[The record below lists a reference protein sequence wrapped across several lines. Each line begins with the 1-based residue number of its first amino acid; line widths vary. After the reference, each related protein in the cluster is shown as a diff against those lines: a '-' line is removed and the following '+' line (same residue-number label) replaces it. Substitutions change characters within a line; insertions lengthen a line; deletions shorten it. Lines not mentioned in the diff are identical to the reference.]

1 MLLAEE
7 NLTPKKGLSPGHV
20 VVSEESQSRADT
32 EATREEFMMSCLSC
46 CGVVFFQFRLGPS
59 DLAHLQRQKLD
70 LPSYHSL

>member
-32 EATREEFMMSCLSC
+32 EATREEFRMSCLSC
-46 CGVVFFQFRLGPS
+46 CGVVFFSIQAWAFGLGTPT
-59 DLAHLQRQKLD
+59 A
-70 LPSYHSL
+70 PEA